1 MLRRREAV
9 PLHLK
14 LLGGFALVL
23 AISAVQS
30 GFAYWT
36 TLASIGSDA
45 AVVRSERVLRL
56 ASQAH
61 TELLEM
67 DAAYRGFLFSG
78 DEVLLGPYAADFQV
92 YTADLASLQ
101 QLTDDNP
108 PQVARW
114 RDLEQRLAAW
124 QHEVVEPG
132 IAFRRA
138 LDSRTAASA
147 EDVLASAQRGIAL
160 NSVPEMYRI
169 LDDAIAIEQDHLS
182 ERLQA
187 NQGLNDQLIR
197 SLAGGTLLRLAI
209 GALVAILFARSLA
222 HALRQ
227 VSAAAADLKISE
239 QRYRQMFE
247 NNEAVKLLVDPEAGT
262 IVDANAAACTFY
274 GYAREELLGRRLA
287 DISTMAVGDLSKRI
301 GEVAARR
308 RLHFEAQQRLASG
321 EVRDVEVYSSH
332 LDEATGRTLLYS
344 IIHDITDRTRAT
356 EALRHQALHDGLT
369 NLPNRILLR
378 ERMQEAILVAER
390 EGTSLALLLL
400 DLDRFKEINDTFGH
414 QYGDRLLQQIG
425 PRLRSVLRAS
435 DTVARLG
442 GDEFAVLLPGGE
454 PGDAAALAEQLLQVL
469 REPFMLGEHRFEVG
483 ASIGIVAS
491 QEHGQDAESLLRR
504 ADVAMYVAKSS
515 RSGLAV
521 YTADQD
527 HHSPD
532 RLALVGELREAI
544 DHDQLVLH
552 YQPKVDF
559 SGGLAGVEA
568 LVRWQHPRRGMVPPD
583 KFIELAEHTGLIKP
597 LTRWVLDTALRQCR
611 RWLDDGQNIQV
622 AVNVS
627 TQDLQDQC
635 MPDALAGLL
644 ATWGVP
650 AALLRLEI
658 TEGAIM
664 SEPAR
669 AMDVLGRLRQ
679 LGVGV
684 SVDDFGTGYSSLAY
698 LKRLPVDELKIDRSF
713 VRNLATDDDDAAIV
727 RSTIGL
733 GHELG
738 LQVIAEGVEDETT
751 WRLLERFGCD
761 LVQGYFI
768 GRPVVAAELD
778 RWLREPVPFRKPRL
792 ASAA

>member
-1 MLRRREAV
+1 M
-9 PLHLK
+9 
-14 LLGGFALVL
+14 
-23 AISAVQS
+23 
-30 GFAYWT
+30 
-36 TLASIGSDA
+36 
-45 AVVRSERVLRL
+45 
-56 ASQAH
+56 
-61 TELLEM
+61 
-67 DAAYRGFLFSG
+67 
-78 DEVLLGPYAADFQV
+78 FQ
-92 YTADLASLQ
+92 
-101 QLTDDNP
+101 
-108 PQVARW
+108 
-114 RDLEQRLAAW
+114 
-124 QHEVVEPG
+124 
-132 IAFRRA
+132 
-138 LDSRTAASA
+138 
-147 EDVLASAQRGIAL
+147 
-160 NSVPEMYRI
+160 
-169 LDDAIAIEQDHLS
+169 
-182 ERLQA
+182 
-187 NQGLNDQLIR
+187 
-197 SLAGGTLLRLAI
+197 
-209 GALVAILFARSLA
+209 
-222 HALRQ
+222 
-227 VSAAAADLKISE
+227 
-239 QRYRQMFE
+239 

-274 GYAREELLGRRLA
+274 GYARGELLGRPLS
-287 DISTMAVGDLSKRI
+287 DINTMPMDDLSKRV
-301 GEVAARR
+301 GEVTARQH
-308 RLHFEAQQRLASG
+308 LHVEAQHRLAGG
-321 EVRDVEVYSSH
+321 EVRDVEVYSSC
-332 LDEATGRTLLYS
+332 LDEATGRRLVYS

-369 NLPNRILLR
+369 DLPNRILLQQ
-378 ERMQEAILVAER
+378 RMQEAIGVAER

-442 GDEFAVLLPGGE
+442 GDEFAVLLPGGK
-454 PGDAAALAEQLLQVL
+454 PGDATALAQQLLQVL
-469 REPFMLGEHRFEVG
+469 REPFMLEEHRFEVG

-491 QEHGQDAESLLRR
+491 RELGDDAESLLRR
-504 ADVAMYVAKSS
+504 ADVAMYVAKTS

-532 RLALVGELREAI
+532 RLALVGELRHAI
-544 DHDQLVLH
+544 DHDELVLH

-568 LVRWQHPRRGMVPPD
+568 LVRWQHPRWGMVPPD
-583 KFIELAEHTGLIKP
+583 KFIELAEQTGLIKP

-611 RWLDDGQNIQV
+611 RWLDDGHHIQV

-627 TQDLQDQC
+627 TQDLQDQA

-644 ATWGVP
+644 SKWGVP
-650 AALLRLEI
+650 AALLRIEI

-664 SEPAR
+664 SEPTR

-768 GRPVVAAELD
+768 SRPVVAAELD
-778 RWLREPVPFRKPRL
+778 GWLYQPVPFRKPYL
-792 ASAA
+792 ANAA

>member
-1 MLRRREAV
+1 
-9 PLHLK
+9 
-14 LLGGFALVL
+14 
-23 AISAVQS
+23 
-30 GFAYWT
+30 
-36 TLASIGSDA
+36 
-45 AVVRSERVLRL
+45 
-56 ASQAH
+56 
-61 TELLEM
+61 
-67 DAAYRGFLFSG
+67 
-78 DEVLLGPYAADFQV
+78 
-92 YTADLASLQ
+92 
-101 QLTDDNP
+101 
-108 PQVARW
+108 
-114 RDLEQRLAAW
+114 
-124 QHEVVEPG
+124 
-132 IAFRRA
+132 
-138 LDSRTAASA
+138 
-147 EDVLASAQRGIAL
+147 
-160 NSVPEMYRI
+160 
-169 LDDAIAIEQDHLS
+169 
-182 ERLQA
+182 
-187 NQGLNDQLIR
+187 
-197 SLAGGTLLRLAI
+197 
-209 GALVAILFARSLA
+209 
-222 HALRQ
+222 
-227 VSAAAADLKISE
+227 
-239 QRYRQMFE
+239 
-247 NNEAVKLLVDPEAGT
+247 
-262 IVDANAAACTFY
+262 
-274 GYAREELLGRRLA
+274 
-287 DISTMAVGDLSKRI
+287 
-301 GEVAARR
+301 
-308 RLHFEAQQRLASG
+308 
-321 EVRDVEVYSSH
+321 
-332 LDEATGRTLLYS
+332 
-344 IIHDITDRTRAT
+344 
-356 EALRHQALHDGLT
+356 
-369 NLPNRILLR
+369 
-378 ERMQEAILVAER
+378 MQEAILVAER

-597 LTRWVLDTALRQCR
+597 LTRWVLDAALRQCR

-650 AALLRLEI
+650 AALLRIEI